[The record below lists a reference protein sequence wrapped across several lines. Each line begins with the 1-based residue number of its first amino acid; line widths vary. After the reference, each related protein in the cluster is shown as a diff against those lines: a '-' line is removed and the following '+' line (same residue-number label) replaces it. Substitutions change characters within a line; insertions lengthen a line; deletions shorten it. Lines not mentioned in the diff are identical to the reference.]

1 MHDAFK
7 CWLYYFVLR
16 IFYNIINFISGL
28 LAECPSYLKAEHSK

>member
-1 MHDAFK
+1 MYDVFK

-28 LAECPSYLKAEHSK
+28 LVECLFYLKVEYSK